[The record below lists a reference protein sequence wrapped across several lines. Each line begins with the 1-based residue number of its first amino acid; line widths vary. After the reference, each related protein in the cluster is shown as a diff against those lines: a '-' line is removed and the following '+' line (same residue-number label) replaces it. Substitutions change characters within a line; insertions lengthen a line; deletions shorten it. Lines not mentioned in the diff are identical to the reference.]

1 LTRGPCAISTADPE
15 AGACVGTV
23 DAELA
28 AVEGRSV
35 LDGVDGSTDDA
46 DTTEAAVAEP
56 VAPVVD
62 IGVTVGADVVVS
74 AACTALLQPANP
86 AAATRSPAPISE
98 RRDRFIHTPPD

>member
-15 AGACVGTV
+15 GGGAGTV

-35 LDGVDGSTDDA
+35 LHGVDGTTDDA
-46 DTTEAAVAEP
+46 DTPNAEVDEP
-56 VAPVVD
+56 VAPDVD
-62 IGVTVGADVVVS
+62 IGVPVGADVVVS
-74 AACTALLQPANP
+74 AACTVLLQPANP

-98 RRDRFIHTPPD
+98 RRDSFIRTSPD